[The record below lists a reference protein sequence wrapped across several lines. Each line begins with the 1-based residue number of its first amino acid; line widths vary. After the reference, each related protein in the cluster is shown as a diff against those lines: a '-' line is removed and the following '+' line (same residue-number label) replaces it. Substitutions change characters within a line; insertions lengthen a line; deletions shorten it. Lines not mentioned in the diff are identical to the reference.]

1 MKTSLLI
8 VLLGTT
14 LPLTVNAGAP
24 NQAPRYSAEQAKA
37 EFNKLNGNWQVAY
50 AAFQMGGGI
59 KYRFNAGR
67 LVIEHNYEAGG
78 KDGRSFEPNT
88 VERYRFRIDLTQ
100 QPKRLYLIS
109 DVPDSAEQPYIY
121 EFRDGRLWLSPVLAG
136 STNDAAS
143 LRPGPRGSG
152 WLIGLNPIK

>member
-37 EFNKLNGNWQVAY
+37 EFNKLNGNWQVAS
-50 AAFQMGGGI
+50 AAFQFGGQMI
-59 KYRFNAGR
+59 YRFN
-67 LVIEHNYEAGG
+67 
-78 KDGRSFEPNT
+78 DGRST
-88 VERYRFRIDLTQ
+88 VETRSFKSKTNNSIERETIERYRYRIDLTQ

-136 STNDAAS
+136 SNNDAAS
-143 LRPGPRGSG
+143 LRPGPGGSG